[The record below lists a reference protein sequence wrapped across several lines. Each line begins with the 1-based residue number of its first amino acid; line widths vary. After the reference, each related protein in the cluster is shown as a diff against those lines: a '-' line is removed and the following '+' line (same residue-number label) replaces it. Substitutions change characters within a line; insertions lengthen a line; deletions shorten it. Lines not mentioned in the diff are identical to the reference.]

1 MQSRAL
7 GDLQESLKG
16 GHGSLIIKKMEQICR
31 DLPTKSLFAERSK
44 NGFRKMKTQFQIKQ
58 DHTCGPFDIKEF
70 SKKV

>member
-16 GHGSLIIKKMEQICR
+16 RHGSKIIKKMEQIIR

-44 NGFRKMKTQFQIKQ
+44 NGFRKMKTQFQAKQ
-58 DHTCGPFDIKEF
+58 DQPCGPFDIKKF
-70 SKKV
+70 SKNV